1 MTLSCFFSVTS
12 EARPSSTTSR
22 FVEAPVTFMASDSSF
37 SSISILV
44 RMSISERVCV
54 YKIDNHTHSM
64 PVVFILA
71 LRSNVAHRGLQKFFE
86 TGKTAGI
93 YAQHA
98 SRIRIL
104 LARLNVA
111 MSPKDLD
118 ALGFHL
124 PELKGKRK
132 NTWSLRVHKNW
143 KIAFSVEDGDVVDVD
158 LGDYH

>member
-1 MTLSCFFSVTS
+1 MY
-12 EARPSSTTSR
+12 
-22 FVEAPVTFMASDSSF
+22 
-37 SSISILV
+37 IINN
-44 RMSISERVCV
+44 
-54 YKIDNHTHSM
+54 YTHSM

-111 MSPKDLD
+111 VGPN
-118 ALGFHL
+118 GI
-124 PELKGKRK
+124 RC
-132 NTWSLRVHKNW
+132 TWVPLT
-143 KIAFSVEDGDVVDVD
+143 
-158 LGDYH
+158 